1 MLFTI
6 REEKIQQHK
15 NEGGGKEIITKEY
28 KGRFFNIVP
37 KFPVL

>member
-1 MLFTI
+1 MLLTI

-15 NEGGGKEIITKEY
+15 NEGGGKEIITKEC

-37 KFPVL
+37 KLPVL